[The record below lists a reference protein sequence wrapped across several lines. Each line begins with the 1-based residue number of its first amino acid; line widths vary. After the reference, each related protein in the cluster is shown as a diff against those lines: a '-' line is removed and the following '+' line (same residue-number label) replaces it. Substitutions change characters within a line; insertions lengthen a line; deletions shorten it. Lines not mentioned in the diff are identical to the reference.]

1 MALNELIAQG
11 AQFAPA
17 PDPFKQYAVMQQ
29 LQQGQQ
35 QNALNQ
41 LKMQEAQRAF
51 EEQNQMRALYKGVTD
66 MQDPSLAGRVAG
78 INPAAG
84 WAVTKAQQDAMK
96 VKADALKTGADAVG
110 TALKNSRTAL
120 DGITTPEQ
128 YMQWHLA
135 NHSDPVL
142 GSWLKERGSTPEQSL
157 KRIQQAIQE
166 GRFPQLLNES
176 KIGAEKALEN
186 HFVNRDNG
194 QTIDTLQMPKYG
206 AGPATVVQGSVAT
219 KVADPNTVATN
230 ASRER
235 IAAKRL
241 EQETASGNYTPE
253 TIDFLAQTLVTTGQL
268 PPMGM
273 GKAAAAARSMVFN
286 RAQQIATGATPAP
299 AGSPAGTPAGAP
311 VIPMPDAVKNI
322 ATNKQ
327 DIAGQAATVKDFS
340 SGLSSRRV
348 TALNTALNHLGTMEA
363 LSKDLANTDV
373 RVFNA
378 AANTLAKQLGVAAPT
393 SFDAARA
400 LVANEVIKAVIANG
414 GSMAERK
421 EAAETFAR
429 ANSPEQLQG
438 VANTYKELLAG
449 QLTSLA
455 QQYETGSGRK
465 DFNKKLSPTAAKLMP
480 AAPAA
485 PAAAPSGWGK
495 AEVVK

>member
-206 AGPATVVQGSVAT
+206 GGPAVVVQGSAAT
-219 KVADPNTVATN
+219 KVADPNAQLQAGV
-230 ASRER
+230 SRANNRDTIAQADRSLDQRKEVEKR
-235 IAAKRL
+235 IAANAGVELAPKEIQKREANYPTATAAIKGFEVNADNFAKDL
-241 EQETASGNYTPE
+241 QALRDHPGLGSITGIAAGRLPGITDQGRAAKALYDKIMAKGGFQVLQDIRAASKTGGGLGAVSNQEGT
-253 TIDFLAQTLVTTGQL
+253 QL
-268 PPMGM
+268 
-273 GKAAAAARSMVFN
+273 KAAFAAIDRTQEA
-286 RAQQIATGATPAP
+286 A
-299 AGSPAGTPAGAP
+299 
-311 VIPMPDAVKNI
+311 
-322 ATNKQ
+322 
-327 DIAGQAATVKDFS
+327 DIKK
-340 SGLSSRRV
+340 
-348 TALNTALNHLGTMEA
+348 AL
-363 LSKDLANTDV
+363 
-373 RVFNA
+373 
-378 AANTLAKQLGVAAPT
+378 
-393 SFDAARA
+393 DAAISDLNGSKSRMREAYDTTYEYKASKQSANPIDA
-400 LVANEVIKAVIANG
+400 LLDK
-414 GSMAERK
+414 
-421 EAAETFAR
+421 
-429 ANSPEQLQG
+429 
-438 VANTYKELLAG
+438 YK
-449 QLTSLA
+449 
-455 QQYETGSGRK
+455 
-465 DFNKKLSPTAAKLMP
+465 
-480 AAPAA
+480 
-485 PAAAPSGWGK
+485 
-495 AEVVK
+495 